1 MHDIFFLRSVIVL
14 GIFHVLTGRLG
25 RVVDLIIAFVGHDV
39 AAAFSELDFIVSK
52 FIHIFLS

>member
-1 MHDIFFLRSVIVL
+1 MHDIFFLHSVIFL
-14 GIFHVLTGRLG
+14 GILHVLTSRLG

-39 AAAFSELDFIVSK
+39 AAAFSELDFIISK